1 MAGKSTSCPE
11 ADQGQ
16 WLECA
21 MAALATFV
29 CLVAYFLGY
38 RLYSKYLAERV
49 FSLDDSRTTPA
60 HTLRDEIDYVPTRK
74 FVLFGHHWASIT
86 GLSPM
91 LGPAVAVIWGWFPA
105 MLWVVLGGLF
115 VGCVHDFGA
124 LVVSMRARGQSIGK
138 VAEGI
143 VGPRAKTL
151 FHLIIFFGIALA
163 MGVFV
168 YIIAVMFSVSDAWD
182 PLEPL
187 ADASS
192 FPTAVL
198 PSALLIGIALV
209 MGHLL
214 YRRGMRLAPL
224 TAIGFVLVL
233 GGVWAGIQWPLMGL
247 ERSAWPSHSGWVL
260 ILLAYSFI
268 ASVLPVWSLLQ
279 ARDFLNSLLLYLGLG
294 LCYLG
299 IFISRPEFAAPAFRP
314 EPEGAPSFY
323 PFVFIVIAC
332 GAASGF
338 HSLVSSGTTAK
349 QIDRETDA
357 RPIGYGGMLGESLL
371 GLLAVLACTAGLVGK
386 AGVSPSQLWHD
397 TYSNWGAMQAL
408 GQKIGIFITGAAH
421 FIEELG
427 VSDHRTATAFIAVVV
442 VSFALTTLDSATRL
456 LRFNIS
462 EMGET
467 LGWGWLGN
475 RYVSSILAVVV
486 IAFFAFYEVGGR
498 PAGLALWQLFG
509 TVNQLLAGLALLV
522 VTLYLYQRGR
532 NYWLTGLPMLFM
544 LGSTLVAMLSNLRS
558 FQAQWSEGGAILF
571 IVGSILLILAV
582 WLAYEALG
590 ALRRFR
596 RGDTVTEMEI
606 L

>member
-1 MAGKSTSCPE
+1 MTA
-11 ADQGQ
+11 
-16 WLECA
+16 
-21 MAALATFV
+21 F
-29 CLVAYFLGY
+29 CLVAYVLGY
-38 RLYSKYLAERV
+38 RLYAKYLSDRV
-49 FSLDDSRTTPA
+49 FGLDAARVTPA
-60 HTLRDEIDYVPTRK
+60 HSRRDDVDYVPTRK

-91 LGPAVAVIWGWFPA
+91 LGPAVAVIWGWAPA

-124 LVVSMRARGQSIGK
+124 LVVSMRARGESIGK

-168 YIIAVMFSVSDAWD
+168 YIIAVMFSISESWD
-182 PLEPL
+182 PGQPL
-187 ADASS
+187 ADPSS

-198 PSALLIGIALV
+198 PSAALIAIAMV

-214 YRRGMRLAPL
+214 YRRGARLAPL
-224 TAIGFVLVL
+224 TVVGFVLVL
-233 GGVWAGIQWPLMGL
+233 LAVWAGIRWPLLGL
-247 ERSAWPSHSGWVL
+247 ERAAWPGHSGWVL

-299 IFISRPEFAAPAFRP
+299 IFVSRPDFAAPALRL

-357 RPIGYGGMLGESLL
+357 RAIGYGGMLGESLL
-371 GLLAVLACTAGLVGK
+371 GLLAVLACTAGLVG
-386 AGVSPSQLWHD
+386 APGTTPAELWHS
-397 TYSNWGAMQAL
+397 TYANWGAMQAL

-421 FIEELG
+421 FIEQLG
-427 VSDHRTATAFIAVVV
+427 VTDHRTATAFIAVVV

-467 LGWGWLGN
+467 LGWRWLDN
-475 RYVSSILAVVV
+475 RYLASGAAVGV
-486 IAFFAFYEVGGR
+486 IAFFAFYEVGGN

-532 NYWLTGLPMLFM
+532 NYWLTGVPMLFM
-544 LGSTLVAMLSNLRS
+544 LGSTLVAMVTNLER
-558 FQAQWSEGGAILF
+558 FYRQWSSGGAALF
-571 IVGSILLILAV
+571 LVGSVLLVLAV
-582 WLAYEALG
+582 WLAVEALG
-590 ALRRFR
+590 ALARSRRA
-596 RGDTVTEMEI
+596 GPITDLDVP
-606 L
+606 